1 MMVRCNIIEQFCR
14 DFFKGGNKQLHDI
27 INCYEDK
34 YAMIDIQ
41 QMNLTQETFDTSF
54 KLLCRELF
62 NARPTQNNAYI
73 IALLGFA
80 IKLNEYHLL
89 YCSWY
94 QVDILIDSLVA
105 VLEDI
110 NFDPKELNKP
120 ATYCIIF

>member
-1 MMVRCNIIEQFCR
+1 MVRRNIEQFCR

-27 INCYEDK
+27 INCYEDELV
-34 YAMIDIQ
+34 MIDIEQ
-41 QMNLTQETFDTSF
+41 LNLTQETFDTSF
-54 KLLCRELF
+54 KLVCRELF
-62 NARPTQNNAYI
+62 NVRPAKYNAYI

-80 IKLNEYHLL
+80 IKLNKYHLL

-120 ATYCIIF
+120 TTYCIIL